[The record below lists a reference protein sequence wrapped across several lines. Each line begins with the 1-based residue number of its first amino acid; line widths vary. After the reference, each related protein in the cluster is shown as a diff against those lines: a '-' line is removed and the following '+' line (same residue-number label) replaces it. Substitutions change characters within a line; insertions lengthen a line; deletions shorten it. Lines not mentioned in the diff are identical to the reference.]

1 MAARRRAAL
10 GLFQIPEEG
19 VNIVLQGTSVLL
31 PKGHVS
37 TPLSPDASLMREVRE
52 VKPCERFNPFLQ
64 GDQEPPKL
72 SVQIKL

>member
-1 MAARRRAAL
+1 MAAGRRAAL

-19 VNIVLQGTSVLL
+19 PNTVLQGISVSL

-37 TPLSPDASLMREVRE
+37 TPVSPDASVMREVRE
-52 VKPCERFNPFLQ
+52 VKPCERFNPCLQ

-72 SVQIKL
+72 SVQIKC